1 MEDTDGKYK
10 QENIKNSGEERM
22 KEGKNKIFR
31 KETMEDKKNSITENT
46 KEVSTETIESKV
58 KTSLKIVKNKKDK
71 IAE

>member
-1 MEDTDGKYK
+1 
-10 QENIKNSGEERM
+10 M